1 MACLFVSL
9 RIELLYEKYFT
20 GFTEQG
26 EGVMKS
32 RRNEVIICF
41 LIGICFLWTGSGYL
55 TWMYQLLDYY
65 PSATVDL
72 LTEVVGYLFQI
83 MGLILFSAYR
93 KRRTESS
100 GSKKGFLLLMLADLC
115 LIVLSAFAWNRVM
128 SLVFGYSMNLLHG
141 AVAGFYLTKL
151 VTHVSQQHRGRVFG
165 LGYGM
170 GSIGSWMI
178 SLIGNGNF
186 LQSPYVLIFYAL
198 FVGLSVVLAIKIDEE
213 DGFDIGYMEAGEAKL
228 SKKLVLLAI
237 FTLILLSTVKSVG
250 FYFPT
255 ADLSSGNI
263 RLEFTRIFYASGL
276 IAAGFIADRNRKYGA
291 VCCIAALVFPFAL
304 LVLKAD
310 VGTSIFLWITG
321 YVFFGFF
328 VVYRVIVFADFA
340 GKCES
345 CLYLAGFGLLFGRLG
360 DVAGTTIGIF
370 LENRLSLL
378 VILAAVLFIGTIF
391 LFFMFYQKM
400 YFPILSEEK
409 NAELLLEDFSQQYG
423 LSPREKEVFSLIKEG
438 RSNSEIAGDL
448 YISENTVKFHMK
460 NILRKTECSNR
471 TELIT
476 LFKG

>member
-1 MACLFVSL
+1 
-9 RIELLYEKYFT
+9 
-20 GFTEQG
+20 
-26 EGVMKS
+26 MKS

-55 TWMYQLLDYY
+55 TWMYRLLDFY
-65 PSATVDL
+65 PSATVDV
-72 LTEVVGYLFQI
+72 LTEVAGYLFQVA
-83 MGLILFSAYR
+83 GLLLFSIFSKR
-93 KRRTESS
+93 KGEDIQR
-100 GSKKGFLLLMLADLC
+100 KWAFVFVMMADLC
-115 LIVLSAFAWNRVM
+115 LIVLSAFAWNHVT

-141 AVAGFYLTKL
+141 VVAGFYLTKL

-165 LGYGM
+165 LGYGI
-170 GSIGSWMI
+170 GSIGSWII

-186 LQSPYVLIFYAL
+186 LHSPYVLISYAL
-198 FVGLSVVLAIKIDEE
+198 FTGISVALVIKIDEE
-213 DGFDIGYMEAGEAKL
+213 DGFEIGHMEASEAKL
-228 SKKLVLLAI
+228 SKKLILLTI
-237 FTLILLSTVKSVG
+237 ITLILLSTVKSVG

-263 RLEFTRIFYASGL
+263 RLEFTRMFYALGL
-276 IAAGFIADRNRKYGA
+276 VTAGFIADRNRKYGA
-291 VCCIAALVFPFAL
+291 VCCIAALVFPFVLLAL
-304 LVLKAD
+304 QAD
-310 VGTSIFLWITG
+310 VGSSIFLWIIG
-321 YVFFGFF
+321 YIFFGFF

-340 GKCES
+340 GKGGS
-345 CLYLAGFGLLFGRLG
+345 CLYLAGGGLLFGRLG
-360 DVAGTTIGIF
+360 DVIGTTIGIC
-370 LENRLSLL
+370 LTNRLSLL
-378 VILAAVLFIGTIF
+378 VILAAILFVVTIL

-409 NAELLLEDFSQQYG
+409 NAELLLEDFSQKYG